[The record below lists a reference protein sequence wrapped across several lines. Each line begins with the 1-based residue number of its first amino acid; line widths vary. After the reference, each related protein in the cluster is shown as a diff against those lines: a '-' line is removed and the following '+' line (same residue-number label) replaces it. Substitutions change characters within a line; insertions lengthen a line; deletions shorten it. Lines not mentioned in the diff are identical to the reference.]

1 MTHVCVISFLAKG
14 VILPDNM
21 ALDVEADHFR
31 GIGNGLGNPFNSGFN
46 TATEAEEPAELTD
59 KVDGVVE
66 LVEGSRFSLALRWAS
81 STMSLTP
88 ETYDHYAYAKY
99 RIIMHIM

>member
-1 MTHVCVISFLAKG
+1 M
-14 VILPDNM
+14 PDTI

-46 TATEAEEPAELTD
+46 TATEAEEPAELADT
-59 KVDGVVE
+59 VDGAVE

-81 STMSLTP
+81 SILSLIP
-88 ETYDHYAYAKY
+88 ETYTHYAYVTY
-99 RIIMHIM
+99 HIVTHII